1 MLQLL
6 TSYLRL
12 NTFNDEFTPDSLIK
26 FFDTELVDMI
36 KYLYSDHR
44 LNYDR
49 LYKQEQINNLYK
61 VKQDKKEN
69 YEQHIISYCKKNF
82 NLSHTLVT
90 LISNNGDAY
99 GYGDIVRY
107 SNYIEE
113 HLKIWNKLW
122 DENIS
127 LENLK
132 EVSELNLIVDS
143 VKNYYYGSIYDLL
156 YDPIWSMIN
165 YFNEEYY
172 LHEEDINKVFQ
183 FKYDSIYSITKLTK
197 VFKLVMMDVLKC
209 IYQYSNSSTLSPKIE
224 KILRKNLNS
233 EEEVSKWMFI
243 VYDIMI
249 NGRLKG
255 ILKNTD
261 KEIKVLDTYYK
272 LYRDNGVRFIYE
284 IGGV

>member
-6 TSYLRL
+6 TSYLKL
-12 NTFNDEFTPDSLIK
+12 NTFNDEYTPDSLIK

-165 YFNEEYY
+165 YFSEEYY
-172 LHEEDINKVFQ
+172 LHEDDINKAFQ
-183 FKYDSIYSITKLTK
+183 FKYDSIYNITKLTK

-261 KEIKVLDTYYK
+261 KEIKVLDAYYK

>member
-6 TSYLRL
+6 ASYLRL

-165 YFNEEYY
+165 YFSEEYY
-172 LHEEDINKVFQ
+172 LHEDDINKAFQ
-183 FKYDSIYSITKLTK
+183 FKYDSIYNITKLTK

-261 KEIKVLDTYYK
+261 KEIEVLDAYYK

>member
-49 LYKQEQINNLYK
+49 LYKQEQINNIYK

-165 YFNEEYY
+165 YFSEEYY
-172 LHEEDINKVFQ
+172 LHEDDINKAFQ
-183 FKYDSIYSITKLTK
+183 FKYDSIYNITKLTK

-224 KILRKNLNS
+224 KILRKSLNS